1 MRRWPIVL
9 AATLLSFAD
18 ARTQTPSRTALDV
31 FFIDVEGGQATLFV
45 TPAGESMLVDAGW
58 AGFEGRDAGRIEA
71 AAKQA
76 GVSRLDYLLVTH
88 YHADHVGG
96 VPEIAR
102 RLPVRTFVDHGAT
115 VEQGERP
122 AALFNAYVDA
132 TASGKRLQVKPGDT
146 LPLSGVDVRVVSSG
160 GDLLNRPLPGAGA
173 PNPLCRDFK
182 PFEEDKTENAR
193 SVGVVLTYGNFRMI
207 DIGDLTWNKEHD
219 LVCPNNLLGNVDL
232 YLTTHHGLDISGSP
246 AIVHALRPRVAIM
259 NNGAKKG
266 GTRPAW
272 QTVRDS
278 PGLLDF
284 WQLHFAVDAGAD
296 HNTAEPL
303 IANLD
308 ETTGYGIK
316 VSVQRDGSF
325 TVTNA
330 RNGHAKTY
338 RPRS

>member
-182 PFEEDKTENAR
+182 PLEEDKTENAR

-246 AIVHALRPRVAIM
+246 AVVHALRPRVAIM

>member
-31 FFIDVEGGQATLFV
+31 FFIDVEGGQATLFA

-182 PFEEDKTENAR
+182 PLEEDKTENAR

-266 GTRPAW
+266 GTRSAW

>member
-1 MRRWPIVL
+1 
-9 AATLLSFAD
+9 
-18 ARTQTPSRTALDV
+18 
-31 FFIDVEGGQATLFV
+31 
-45 TPAGESMLVDAGW
+45 MLVDAGW

-182 PFEEDKTENAR
+182 PLEEDKTENAR

>member
-1 MRRWPIVL
+1 
-9 AATLLSFAD
+9 
-18 ARTQTPSRTALDV
+18 
-31 FFIDVEGGQATLFV
+31 
-45 TPAGESMLVDAGW
+45 
-58 AGFEGRDAGRIEA
+58 
-71 AAKQA
+71 
-76 GVSRLDYLLVTH
+76 
-88 YHADHVGG
+88 
-96 VPEIAR
+96 
-102 RLPVRTFVDHGAT
+102 
-115 VEQGERP
+115 
-122 AALFNAYVDA
+122 
-132 TASGKRLQVKPGDT
+132 
-146 LPLSGVDVRVVSSG
+146 
-160 GDLLNRPLPGAGA
+160 
-173 PNPLCRDFK
+173 
-182 PFEEDKTENAR
+182 AR

-246 AIVHALRPRVAIM
+246 AVVHALRPRVAIM

-266 GTRPAW
+266 GTRSAW

-284 WQLHFAVDAGAD
+284 WQLHFAVDAELPEVQQPGRDFWQRHFAVDAGVD

>member
-207 DIGDLTWNKEHD
+207 DIGDLTWNKEFE
-219 LVCPNNLLGNVDL
+219 LACPNNKVGTVDL
-232 YLTTHHGLDISGSP
+232 YLTTHHGMNISNAP
-246 AIVHALRPRVAIM
+246 ALVHALHARVAVM
-259 NNGAKKG
+259 NNGARKG
-266 GTRPAW
+266 GTPEAW
-272 QTVRDS
+272 QTVHTS
-278 PGLLDF
+278 
-284 WQLHFAVDAGAD
+284 AGAPD
-296 HNTAEPL
+296 IWQVHYAMEGGHDYNSPEAL
-303 IANLD
+303 IANVYEKGD
-308 ETTGYGIK
+308 EGNWIR
-316 VSVQRDGSF
+316 VSATEDGTI
-325 TVTNA
+325 TVYNS
-330 RNGHAKTY
+330 RNKYQKTY
-338 RPRS
+338 PK

>member
-58 AGFEGRDAGRIEA
+58 AVFEGRDAGRIEA

-182 PFEEDKTENAR
+182 PLEEDKTENAR

-246 AIVHALRPRVAIM
+246 AVVHALRPRVAIM

>member
-18 ARTQTPSRTALDV
+18 ARTQTPSRAALDV
-31 FFIDVEGGQATLFV
+31 FFIDVEGGQATLF
-45 TPAGESMLVDAGW
+45 GESMLVDAGW

-182 PFEEDKTENAR
+182 PLEEDKTENAR

-266 GTRPAW
+266 GTRSAW

>member
-182 PFEEDKTENAR
+182 PLEEDKTENAR

-246 AIVHALRPRVAIM
+246 AVVHALRPRVAIM

-266 GTRPAW
+266 GTRSAW

>member
-31 FFIDVEGGQATLFV
+31 FFIDVEGGQATLFA

-182 PFEEDKTENAR
+182 PLEEDKTENAR

-232 YLTTHHGLDISGSP
+232 YLTTHHGLDISGLP
-246 AIVHALRPRVAIM
+246 AVVHALRPRVAIM

-266 GTRPAW
+266 GTRSAW

>member
-182 PFEEDKTENAR
+182 PLEEDKTENAR

-232 YLTTHHGLDISGSP
+232 YLTTHHGLDVSGSP

>member
-160 GDLLNRPLPGAGA
+160 GDLLNRPLPGAAA

-182 PFEEDKTENAR
+182 PLEEDKTENAR

-266 GTRPAW
+266 GTRSAW

>member
-45 TPAGESMLVDAGW
+45 TPAAESMLVDAGW

-182 PFEEDKTENAR
+182 PLEEDKTENAR

-266 GTRPAW
+266 GTRSAW

>member
-160 GDLLNRPLPGAGA
+160 GDLLNRPLPGAAA

-182 PFEEDKTENAR
+182 PLEEDKTENAR

>member
-31 FFIDVEGGQATLFV
+31 FFIDVEGGQATLFA

-182 PFEEDKTENAR
+182 PLEEDKTENAR

-246 AIVHALRPRVAIM
+246 AVVHALRPRVAIM

-266 GTRPAW
+266 GTRSAW

>member
-182 PFEEDKTENAR
+182 PLEEDKTENAR

>member
-1 MRRWPIVL
+1 
-9 AATLLSFAD
+9 
-18 ARTQTPSRTALDV
+18 
-31 FFIDVEGGQATLFV
+31 TLFV

-182 PFEEDKTENAR
+182 PLEEDKTENAR